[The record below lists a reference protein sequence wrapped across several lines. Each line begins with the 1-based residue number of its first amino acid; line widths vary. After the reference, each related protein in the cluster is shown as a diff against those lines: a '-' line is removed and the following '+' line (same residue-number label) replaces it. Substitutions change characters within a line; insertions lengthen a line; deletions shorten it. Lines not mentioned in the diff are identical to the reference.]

1 MTSGTAV
8 DGQAG
13 TAGDGQFGTAG
24 DGQVTHKRCCPER
37 VPSNFKRPWDET
49 YRLVVWDV
57 DLRSPTVTML
67 SGADLL
73 LWGGGH

>member
-8 DGQAG
+8 DGLAG

-24 DGQVTHKRCCPER
+24 DGQVTHERFCPER
-37 VPSNFKRPWDET
+37 VPSNFKGHGMRY